1 MTFPLGDPDILLEG
15 DEEEEEEEENSGDSP
30 TRGLYTMH
38 IWIVTYY
45 KLWPNYACTMDMS
58 SSKIVEPNWE

>member
-38 IWIVTYY
+38 I
-45 KLWPNYACTMDMS
+45 
-58 SSKIVEPNWE
+58 